1 MKFRANAIGAGCA
14 LWIALLASGCASYTT
29 PGSGVSIPE
38 ITSPKVAQTMSAKP
52 AAAFPARIAVVR
64 VQGSGYQSYTNR
76 SAYGRGAFCVIT
88 TRDIETDADYA
99 RRTAMPGVA
108 GLAAMSRLLLPVNI
122 ESIDDLRVAAGA
134 LQADMIMLYTFDTA
148 FHTDTKQIGPLQLV
162 TMGFFPNK
170 KARVSSTVAVA
181 FIDTRTGFIYG
192 VTESTVT
199 EEQRSDYWN
208 KEEAIERARV
218 RAERG
223 AFTASIGEIEM
234 LWASITAQHV
244 KPAGAGGAAVSTGP

>member
-1 MKFRANAIGAGCA
+1 MKLRVNAIGAGCV
-14 LWIALLASGCASYTT
+14 LWIAVLASGCATYAT

-38 ITSPKVAQTMSAKP
+38 ITSPKVAMAMSARP
-52 AAAFPARIAVVR
+52 ATSFPARIAVVR

-76 SAYGRGAFCVIT
+76 GYGRGAFCVVT
-88 TRDIETDADYA
+88 TRDIETDADFA
-99 RRTAMPGVA
+99 RLTAMPGVA
-108 GLAAMSRLLLPVNI
+108 GLAAMSRLLLPANI

-134 LQADMIMLYTFDTA
+134 LQADMLMLYTFDTA
-148 FHTDTKQIGPLQLV
+148 FHTDTRQIGPLQLV
-162 TMGFFPNK
+162 SLGFFPNK

-192 VTESTVT
+192 VTESTAT

-208 KEEAIERARV
+208 RQEAIERARA

-223 AFTASIGEIEM
+223 AFTASIGEIEK
-234 LWASITAQHV
+234 LWVSITAQHAR
-244 KPAGAGGAAVSTGP
+244 PAGAGGSAVNTGP